1 MTTPQLPG
9 SLLADH
15 DRILDTCFIC
25 EVNPRQGQRSWC
37 ASCAS
42 RATRP
47 ALSDKAYAA
56 LKRRGPA
63 PRPS

>member
-1 MTTPQLPG
+1 MDGCT
-9 SLLADH
+9 
-15 DRILDTCFIC
+15 
-25 EVNPRQGQRSWC
+25 NPRQGQRSWC